1 MKIKFSLILVI
12 LSIFLIACQAGMDNR
27 TVYES
32 HDADHKDNK
41 VESYET
47 DDHDDEKTED
57 HDGHDHDGH
66 DHDDGEHDHA

>member
-32 HDADHKDNK
+32 HDADHHDNK

-47 DDHDDEKTED
+47 DDHDDEKDGD
-57 HDGHDHDGH
+57 HD
-66 DHDDGEHDHA
+66 E